1 MSENKG
7 TLPVENKESVENSK
21 LSPLAYKEIDGDQYP
36 SVVPASESPDEFTLK
51 AIIIGIV
58 IGIIFGAAN
67 AYLGLKVGLTVS
79 ASIPAAVMAVA
90 IFKIF
95 FKKGTILE
103 TNLVQTIGSAGES
116 VAAGVIFTIPAFF
129 IWGAEVSKLEIALMA
144 IIGGLIGV
152 IFMIPLRKSFI
163 SKEHG
168 KLPYPEGTACAEVL
182 VSGQGDVSKAKTLF
196 WGMGIGALYQAL
208 MHSNL
213 FGLWSKEICTEIPG
227 YKKAEISGEITPEL
241 LGVGYII
248 GPQIA
253 AIMLGGAIF
262 GWLVLI
268 PLIALFG
275 KYSTVSILPA
285 KDILIKDMSAGDIWS
300 NYIKYIGAGGVAFA
314 GIFSLLKSIPMM
326 INTFRTSIKSLGNNS
341 ESSSKRTDLDL
352 SSKIVFGSSAILI
365 IALAIYMK
373 TLVFVDSLWLSVV
386 AGFLVVFF
394 GFFFVTVSSRIVG
407 LLGSSSNPISGMTIA
422 TLLLTS
428 IIFVISGLSTMPN
441 AKIAVLTV
449 GAFVCIAA
457 AIAGDTSQDL
467 KTGFLI
473 GSTPKNQQ
481 MGELIGVITA
491 GLTMGFVMYLLK
503 DGIVRGEL
511 NAPQANL
518 MRTVID
524 GVIGGNLPWA
534 LVICG
539 AFISLVV
546 EMLGINSLGFAVGLY
561 LPISVSTPIMV
572 GGLIR
577 WWVDRKKDDPQID
590 EKRESGVLY
599 SSGLIAGAA
608 LLGVFM
614 MIAMGLYDTLSP
626 VLDPINK
633 PGIHIESQL
642 NNMTINGQPFNGNYY
657 KTDSSAFVSA
667 NEVEYTVKCNYN
679 GKELE
684 EKVSLGK
691 NQKTHLFIKDGK
703 LVSSENHKDGD
714 SRGLIAFILLSG
726 SLIYFCSKKDSKDA
740 R

>member
-1 MSENKG
+1 MSENNEL
-7 TLPVENKESVENSK
+7 LPVVNKETSENHK

-36 SVVPASESPDEFTLK
+36 SVIPASESPAEFTIK
-51 AIIIGIV
+51 AIIIGV
-58 IGIIFGAAN
+58 LIGIIFGAAN

-95 FKKGTILE
+95 FKGGTILE

-116 VAAGVIFTIPAFF
+116 VAAGVIFTVPAFF
-129 IWGAEVSKLEIALMA
+129 IWGAEVSKLEITLMA
-144 IIGGLIGV
+144 VLGGLIGV

-213 FGLWSKEICTEIPG
+213 FGLWNKEIGTKIPG
-227 YKKAEISGEITPEL
+227 YKSAEVSGEITPEL

-248 GPQIA
+248 GPQIS

-268 PLIALFG
+268 PLIALMG
-275 KYSTVSILPA
+275 EHCNVAIYPA
-285 KDILIKDMSAGDIWS
+285 TDMLIGNMSAWDIWG

-314 GIFSLLKSIPMM
+314 GILSLVKSIPMM
-326 INTFRTSIKSLGNNS
+326 ITTFKSSIKSLGKNTS
-341 ESSSKRTDLDL
+341 DSSKRTDSDL
-352 SSKIVFGSSAILI
+352 SSNVVFGSAAVLI
-365 IALAIYMK
+365 IAIAIYMK
-373 TLVFVDSLWLSVV
+373 ALVFVDSFWLSIVT
-386 AGFLVVFF
+386 GFLVVLF

-428 IIFVISGLSTMPN
+428 VIFVICGLSSMPN

-457 AIAGDTSQDL
+457 AAAGDTSQDL
-467 KTGFLI
+467 KTGFLV
-473 GSTPKNQQ
+473 GSTPKYQQ
-481 MGELIGVITA
+481 LGEIIGVVTA

-503 DGIVRGEL
+503 DGIIHGEL

-518 MRTVID
+518 MKTVID

-577 WWVDRKKDDPQID
+577 WWVDRKKDDPEID

-608 LLGVFM
+608 LLGVLM
-614 MIAMGLYDTLSP
+614 MVVMGLYDNMSA

-633 PGIHIESQL
+633 PGIHIETQL
-642 NNMTINGQPFNGNYY
+642 NNLTINGQPFNGNYY
-657 KTDSSAFVSA
+657 KAESSAFASK
-667 NEVEYTVKCNYN
+667 NEIEYVVKGNYN

-684 EKVSLGK
+684 EKVTLVK
-691 NQKTHLFIKDGK
+691 NQKTYLFVKDDK
-703 LVSSENHKDGD
+703 LTASENHKDGD
-714 SRGLIAFILLSG
+714 SRGLIAFIILSAT
-726 SLIYFCSKKDSKDA
+726 LVYFCSKKQMNKN
-740 R
+740 

>member
-1 MSENKG
+1 MSN
-7 TLPVENKESVENSK
+7 NQK

-36 SVVPASESPDEFTLK
+36 SVVPASESPAEFTIK

-95 FKKGTILE
+95 FKGGTILE

-129 IWGAEVSKLEIALMA
+129 LWGAEISKLEITLMA
-144 IIGGLIGV
+144 VIGGLIGV
-152 IFMIPLRKSFI
+152 IFMIPLRRSFI

-208 MHSNL
+208 MHGNL
-213 FGLWSKEICTEIPG
+213 WGLWNKEIGTAIPG

-248 GPQIA
+248 GPQIS
-253 AIMLGGAIF
+253 AIMLGGAVF

-268 PLIALFG
+268 PLIALVG
-275 KYSTVSILPA
+275 EHSTIAIYPA
-285 KDILIKDMSAGDIWS
+285 TDMLISQMSAWDIWG

-314 GIFSLLKSIPMM
+314 GILSLLKSIPMM
-326 INTFRTSIKSLGNNS
+326 ISTFKTSLKSLGNK
-341 ESSSKRTDLDL
+341 EASSSKRTDTDL
-352 SSKIVFGSSAILI
+352 SNKIVFGAAAVLV
-365 IALAIYMK
+365 IATAIYMK
-373 TLVFVDSLWLSVV
+373 ALVFVDSLWLSLV
-386 AGFLVVFF
+386 AGFLVVLF

-428 IIFVISGLSTMPN
+428 VIFVVSGLSAMPN

-473 GSTPKNQQ
+473 GSTPKYQQ
-481 MGELIGVITA
+481 MGEVIGVVTA

-503 DGIVRGEL
+503 DGIIHGEL

-546 EMLGINSLGFAVGLY
+546 EMLGINALGFAVGLY

-608 LLGVFM
+608 LLGVLM
-614 MIAMGLYDTLSP
+614 MVVMGFSDKLSG
-626 VLDPINK
+626 VLTPISR
-633 PGIHIESQL
+633 PGIHIEAQL
-642 NNMTINGQPFNGNYY
+642 NNVTVNNQPFSEKYY
-657 KTDSSAFVSA
+657 KVEPSSITNDKGEKYLIKGQYNGAEVKEEITLGKYEKAYITVADGKIVSA
-667 NEVEYTVKCNYN
+667 
-679 GKELE
+679 
-684 EKVSLGK
+684 
-691 NQKTHLFIKDGK
+691 
-703 LVSSENHKDGD
+703 SEHPSGNI
-714 SRGLIAFILLSG
+714 RGLIAFIVLSI
-726 SLIYFCSKKDSKDA
+726 SLCYFTLRKPTSQKEE
-740 R
+740 

>member
-1 MSENKG
+1 MSENNEL
-7 TLPVENKESVENSK
+7 LPVVNKESGENNK

-36 SVVPASESPDEFTLK
+36 SVVPATETPAEFTVK

-95 FKKGTILE
+95 FKGGTILE

-129 IWGAEVSKLEIALMA
+129 IWGAEISKLEITLMA

-152 IFMIPLRKSFI
+152 IFMIPLRRSFI

-213 FGLWSKEICTEIPG
+213 WGLWSKEISTDIPG

-253 AIMLGGAIF
+253 AIMLGGAVL

-268 PLIALFG
+268 PLIALIG
-275 KYSTVSILPA
+275 EHSTVSIFPA
-285 KDILIKDMSAGDIWS
+285 TNLLIKDMSAGDIWS

-314 GIFSLLKSIPMM
+314 GILSLIKSIPMM
-326 INTFRTSIKSLGNNS
+326 ISTFKTSIKSLGNNTS
-341 ESSSKRTDLDL
+341 VSSKRTDTDL
-352 SSKIVFGSSAILI
+352 SSKVVFGSAASLI
-365 IALAIYMK
+365 IATAIYMK
-373 TLVFVDSLWLSVV
+373 ALVFVDSLWLSIV
-386 AGFLVVFF
+386 AGFLVVLF

-428 IIFVISGLSTMPN
+428 VIFVISGLSTMPN

-473 GSTPKNQQ
+473 GSTPKYQQ
-481 MGELIGVITA
+481 MGELIGVVTA

-503 DGIVRGEL
+503 DGIVQGEL

-518 MRTVID
+518 MKTVID
-524 GVIGGNLPWA
+524 GVIGGNLPWT

-608 LLGVFM
+608 LLGVLM
-614 MIAMGLYDTLSP
+614 MVVMGLYDNLST

-633 PGIHIESQL
+633 PGIHIESQI
-642 NNMTINGQPFNGNYY
+642 NNLTINGQPFNGNYY
-657 KTDSSAFVSA
+657 KAEPSAFASK
-667 NEVEYTVKCNYN
+667 NEIECVVKGTYN

-684 EKVSLGK
+684 EKVPLGK
-691 NQKTHLFIKDGK
+691 NQKTHLFIRNGE
-703 LVSSENHKDGD
+703 LVSNENHKDGD
-714 SRGLIAFILLSG
+714 SRGLIAFILLSA
-726 SLIYFCSKKDSKDA
+726 SLVYFCSKKIPKNE
-740 R
+740 